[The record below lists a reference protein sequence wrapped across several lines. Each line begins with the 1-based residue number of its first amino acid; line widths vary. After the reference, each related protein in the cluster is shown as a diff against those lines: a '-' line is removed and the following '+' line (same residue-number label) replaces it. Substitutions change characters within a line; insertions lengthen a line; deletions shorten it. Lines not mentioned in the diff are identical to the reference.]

1 MSSAA
6 PDAAA
11 EPSARVAPHLTPQ
24 LPEDLDEGLRGAPT
38 SEEVTDALPTGP
50 RPPRRWLPK
59 RVLVTASAADTAHG
73 QGIIARVRAA
83 GVDDVQL
90 LRGDRLPSLRGDDE
104 RATYALAKSTLAVVT
119 SPPSART
126 LVPIPPSADWRLDL
140 ATGCPA
146 HCQYCYLAGSLAG
159 PPVTRVFAN
168 LPEVLS
174 AMDRH
179 VGSGSIT
186 TGTERHDEGTTFEA
200 SCYTDPLGIE
210 HLTGSLAAT
219 ITHVGTHAWAGPV
232 GLRFTTKFDDVT
244 PLLDLPHGRRT
255 RVRFSVNSAGP
266 SGGERFEG
274 GTARVR
280 ERLAALRRLALAGY
294 PVGLTIAPVI
304 PAPGWEEA
312 YGELLD
318 GVVAA
323 TAGVADL
330 DLTAEVITHRFSPKS
345 REVLLGWYPR
355 TRLEMDPDQRTTKR
369 GKYGAVKH
377 VYAGDTMAA
386 VRAWFERE
394 LADRLPQARLLYFT

>member
-1 MSSAA
+1 MVGARA
-6 PDAAA
+6 PK
-11 EPSARVAPHLTPQ
+11 
-24 LPEDLDEGLRGAPT
+24 
-38 SEEVTDALPTGP
+38 
-50 RPPRRWLPK
+50 RWLPK
-59 RVLVTASAADTAHG
+59 RVLVTASAAATPHG
-73 QGIIARVRAA
+73 RRIVERVQAA
-83 GVDDVQL
+83 GVQDVRL
-90 LRGDRLPSLRGDDE
+90 LRADRLPPLRGEDE

-159 PPVTRVFAN
+159 PPVTRVYAD

-174 AMDRH
+174 SMDSH
-179 VGSGSIT
+179 VGRGAVT
-186 TGTERHDEGTTFEA
+186 TGTSARHGEGTTFEA

-219 ITHVGTHAWAGPV
+219 ITHVGTHDWAAPV

-280 ERLAALRRLALAGY
+280 ERLGALRRLALAGY

-304 PAPGWEEA
+304 PAPGWQEA
-312 YGELLD
+312 YGALLD
-318 GVVAA
+318 DVAAA
-323 TAGVADL
+323 TADVPEL
-330 DLTAEVITHRFSPKS
+330 DLTAEVITHRFTPKS
-345 REVLLGWYPR
+345 REVLLGWYPA
-355 TRLEMDPDQRTTKR
+355 TKLEMDPEQRTTKR
-369 GKYGAVKH
+369 GRYGSVKH
-377 VYAGDTMAA
+377 VYGKETMAD
-386 VRAWFERE
+386 VRSWFERE
-394 LADRLPQARLLYFT
+394 LAARVPASRLLYFT

>member
-1 MSSAA
+1 MTPTRE
-6 PDAAA
+6 PD
-11 EPSARVAPHLTPQ
+11 PSAAPHLTPQ
-24 LPEDLDEGLRGAPT
+24 PQASSADPVAVVGARAPK
-38 SEEVTDALPTGP
+38 
-50 RPPRRWLPK
+50 RWLPK
-59 RVLVTASAADTAHG
+59 RVLVTASAAATPHG
-73 QGIIARVRAA
+73 RRIVERVQAA
-83 GVDDVQL
+83 GVQDVRL
-90 LRGDRLPSLRGDDE
+90 LRADRLPPLRGEDE

-159 PPVTRVFAN
+159 PPVTRVYAD

-174 AMDRH
+174 SMDSH
-179 VGSGSIT
+179 VGRGAVT
-186 TGTERHDEGTTFEA
+186 TGTSARHGEGTTFEA

-219 ITHVGTHAWAGPV
+219 ITHVGTHDWAAPV

-280 ERLAALRRLALAGY
+280 ERLGALRRLALAGY

-304 PAPGWEEA
+304 PAPGWQEA
-312 YGELLD
+312 YGALLD
-318 GVVAA
+318 DVAAA
-323 TAGVADL
+323 TADVPEL
-330 DLTAEVITHRFSPKS
+330 DLTAEVITHRFTPKS
-345 REVLLGWYPR
+345 REVLLGWYPA
-355 TRLEMDPDQRTTKR
+355 TKLEMDPEQRTTKR
-369 GKYGAVKH
+369 GRYGSVKH
-377 VYAGDTMAA
+377 VYGKETMAD
-386 VRAWFERE
+386 VRSWFERE
-394 LADRLPQARLLYFT
+394 LAARVPASRLLYFT